1 MNLNCSYLKLCDP
14 KIYPNEII
22 FNNALKNK
30 KVNQNSH
37 LKKSSNI
44 SETTQSFQIINF
56 MHKSCNF
63 IYTPPKILSNIN
75 SKKHSLTVSP
85 NNNSISDNN
94 SFVEI
99 TEINGLF
106 DKLLDYD
113 KDWKQYCST
122 IEYKNNIKNDVS
134 IEKELKKDNFVYRG
148 QLDDNML
155 FNGKGKLYFNDG
167 RKYEGIFEKGK
178 LNGLGR
184 YIDNEGNCY
193 EGIFKNFE
201 LIGKC
206 KIIQYDKNKNDK
218 ITYLG
223 EVKNLKREGKGEEN
237 CKDYYY
243 KGEFH
248 NDKKH
253 GWGILEFNDGQ
264 KYEGSFIENKIMGYG
279 KYYWTNGH
287 KYIGDLNDGKMEG
300 KGLYIWS
307 DGNEYEG
314 EYKNNLKEGEGEFRW
329 KNGNK
334 YKGNFNNG
342 VPNGKGII
350 TVDNISINV
359 IFEDGKLIGDLN
371 DLIKNHK
378 NTFSPIT
385 KKSTANSDS

>member
-1 MNLNCSYLKLCDP
+1 MGLDCNCALP
-14 KIYPNEII
+14 KICNDKIYSTEII
-22 FNNALKNK
+22 SNNQIKNQRTLQRL
-30 KVNQNSH
+30 NQNQPR
-37 LKKSSNI
+37 NI
-44 SETTQSFQIINF
+44 TETTQSIQITNNF
-56 MHKSCNF
+56 PISTNF
-63 IYTPPKILSNIN
+63 IYFPPKISSGTFCKKN
-75 SKKHSLTVSP
+75 SITSTQN
-85 NNNSISDNN
+85 NNNSFS
-94 SFVEI
+94 EI
-99 TEINGLF
+99 AEINGLF

-122 IEYKNNIKNDVS
+122 IEYKNNIKNDVL
-134 IEKELKKDNFVYRG
+134 IEKEIKNNNCTYRG

-350 TVDNISINV
+350 TVDGISINV

-371 DLIKNHK
+371 YLLKNHK
-378 NTFSPIT
+378 NDLYSIT
-385 KKSTANSDS
+385 KKSTSNSNSI

>member
-1 MNLNCSYLKLCDP
+1 MGANLNCSKLCDCQM
-14 KIYPNEII
+14 YPNEII
-22 FNNALKNK
+22 FSNAIKNK
-30 KVNQNSH
+30 RIDNNSR
-37 LKKSSNI
+37 LKISNNI
-44 SETTQSFQIINF
+44 LKTTQSLKINHF
-56 MHKSCNF
+56 SKPSNY
-63 IYTPPKILSNIN
+63 IYSPPKITSNVITKRRLLSSREN
-75 SKKHSLTVSP
+75 HSSS
-85 NNNSISDNN
+85 NNNSFGEMSERD
-94 SFVEI
+94 
-99 TEINGLF
+99 GLF
-106 DKLLDYD
+106 EKLLYYD
-113 KDWKQYCST
+113 KKCKQYST
-122 IEYKNNIKNDVS
+122 PNEYNIKIKRSNYIEKKDKNNNC
-134 IEKELKKDNFVYRG
+134 VYKG

-167 RKYEGIFEKGK
+167 RKYKGFFEKGK

-193 EGIFKNFE
+193 EGIFKDFE
-201 LIGKC
+201 LISKG
-206 KIIQYDKNKNDK
+206 KIIQYDKNNNDK
-218 ITYLG
+218 IIYIG
-223 EVKNLKREGKGEEN
+223 EIKNLKREGKGEEY

-248 NDKKH
+248 NNKKH

-385 KKSTANSDS
+385 KKSTANSNS

>member
-1 MNLNCSYLKLCDP
+1 MGIDCNCNSPKLCDD
-14 KIYPNEII
+14 KRYSDEVI
-22 FNNALKNK
+22 FNKLIKNK
-30 KVNQNSH
+30 RASQKFNQNH
-37 LKKSSNI
+37 QNYI
-44 SETTQSFQIINF
+44 TETTQSIQITNNAPVP
-56 MHKSCNF
+56 SNF
-63 IYTPPKILSNIN
+63 IYSPPKIGSSIIIKKETLTSAQNIN
-75 SKKHSLTVSP
+75 SFAE
-85 NNNSISDNN
+85 IS
-94 SFVEI
+94 EI
-99 TEINGLF
+99 DGLF

-113 KDWKQYCST
+113 EDWKQYCT
-122 IEYKNNIKNDVS
+122 TNEYNNNIKGDGYT
-134 IEKELKKDNFVYRG
+134 EKEFKNNNCSYKG

-206 KIIQYDKNKNDK
+206 KIIQYNKNKNDK
-218 ITYLG
+218 IIYLG
-223 EVKNLKREGKGEEN
+223 EIRNLKKEGKGEEH
-237 CKDYYY
+237 CKDYSYR
-243 KGEFH
+243 GEFH

-264 KYEGSFIENKIMGYG
+264 KYEGSFVENKIMGYG

-334 YKGNFNNG
+334 YKGNFSNG

-350 TVDNISINV
+350 TVDGIPINV
-359 IFEDGKLIGDLN
+359 IFEEGRLTGDLN
-371 DLIKNHK
+371 DVLKNCK
-378 NTFSPIT
+378 NELSSIT
-385 KKSTANSDS
+385 NKSTANTNFNFI